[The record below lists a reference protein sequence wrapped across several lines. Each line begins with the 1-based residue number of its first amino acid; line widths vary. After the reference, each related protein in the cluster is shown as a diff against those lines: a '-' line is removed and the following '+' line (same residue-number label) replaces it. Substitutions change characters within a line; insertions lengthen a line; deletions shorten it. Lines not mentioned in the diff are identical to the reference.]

1 MIMAAQRARSAHS
14 RAEPKPMTSPVN
26 WALLGLVIER
36 PDYGYRLRQR
46 FDDVYRDVLSISSE
60 SHVYTGL
67 NMLEGRDLIERD
79 PEAPVVQSGT
89 DRQPKPR
96 YRATPKGLRSYRERM
111 LAQAQ
116 DDRRHSRLFIRQLA
130 LFRREPEVALEI
142 LEHLRSACLEEAS
155 RTPIPTTSAG
165 IGEASGLAERLATED
180 SRLAM
185 EAKLPWIDY
194 ARREFQALVGKD
206 RPR

>member
-1 MIMAAQRARSAHS
+1 
-14 RAEPKPMTSPVN
+14 MTSPVN

-60 SHVYTGL
+60 SHIYTGL

-142 LEHLRSACLEEAS
+142 LERLRSACLEEAS
-155 RTPIPTTSAG
+155 STPIPTTSAG
-165 IGEASGLAERLATED
+165 IGEASGLAERLAAED

-194 ARREFQALVGKD
+194 ARREFQALAGKD